1 MFLQA
6 NIARF
11 QILYKDF
18 LKGILH
24 VVKKDEKTSF
34 LEQNESKNEKI
45 DKLRFS
51 CMSLMIQNCTF
62 LKIPIGI
69 LSRVFRMCQKT
80 NEKTHFLTKNEQK
93 HAHLAAGARRG

>member
-1 MFLQA
+1 MEVISKPSILLQFFLQA

-34 LEQNESKNEKI
+34 LEQNESKNEKN
-45 DKLRFS
+45 R
-51 CMSLMIQNCTF
+51 
-62 LKIPIGI
+62 
-69 LSRVFRMCQKT
+69 
-80 NEKTHFLTKNEQK
+80 
-93 HAHLAAGARRG
+93 